1 MEISSILLTFNWIDH
16 AEPITCPTGNYKS
29 LCFAFTFANFQL
41 PVATCLL
48 PVACFLLPVFCCQL
62 PLVGW
67 LTDCF
72 VLSCGSCFAPCY
84 QISNTI
90 QFAMLPHLLNS
101 PFSFCLLGFL
111 LLACLLELLVLLI
124 RICNQFL
131 GDAYIC
137 FHFLWR
143 SRNQPERLAG
153 RQAGSQ
159 SGKQGHPFKY
169 YREPVSES
177 ESESPRATFDFPIES
192 NNQLSCLLLSFLP
205 CCLQILL
212 ATFLSNWQN
221 GKART
226 KNGKGNDCRQY
237 NAATKEYKSV
247 KMSRKF
253 QMSDKFAKVSSSL
266 SFLCGE
272 KIDCKNQNVYTHL
285 YICLYIHLIKDLFE
299 KWNSINFKF
308 IK

>member
-143 SRNQPERLAG
+143 SRNQPERLAQAG
-153 RQAGSQ
+153 RQSVRQARTSIQ
-159 SGKQGHPFKY
+159 ILQRASIWIWIW
-169 YREPVSES
+169 EP
-177 ESESPRATFDFPIES
+177 ES
-192 NNQLSCLLLSFLP
+192 NIWFSDWIKQSI
-205 CCLQILL
+205 IL
-212 ATFLSNWQN
+212 
-221 GKART
+221 
-226 KNGKGNDCRQY
+226 
-237 NAATKEYKSV
+237 
-247 KMSRKF
+247 
-253 QMSDKFAKVSSSL
+253 SSSL
-266 SFLCGE
+266 VFAMLFANFIGHIFVKLTKWQSE
-272 KIDCKNQNVYTHL
+272 NQ
-285 YICLYIHLIKDLFE
+285 
-299 KWNSINFKF
+299 KWQR
-308 IK
+308 